1 MKKRDEDKNRR
12 EIMTALAMILQIGLA
27 ILVCMAM
34 SIGIGWYLD
43 RLLGTKFL
51 LIVFMIIGFLASIR
65 SMLVLTGRYKPGE
78 KSSPEKREKT
88 MLEQYRDY
96 ELKSEDNDGTAG

>member
-1 MKKRDEDKNRR
+1 MRKRDDDKNRR

-34 SIGIGWYLD
+34 SMGIGWYLD
-43 RLLGTKFL
+43 KLLGTKFI
-51 LIVFMIIGFLASIR
+51 LIIFMIIGFLASIR
-65 SMLVLTGRYKPGE
+65 SMMVLTGRYKPGSGSE
-78 KSSPEKREKT
+78 SNTNDEKREKS

-96 ELKSEDNDGTAG
+96 DLKEEDK

>member
-1 MKKRDEDKNRR
+1 MRKRDEAKNRR

-27 ILVCMAM
+27 VLVCMAM

-43 RLLGTKFL
+43 KLFGTKFI
-51 LIVFMIIGFLASIR
+51 LIIFMVIGFLASIR
-65 SMLVLTGRYKPGE
+65 SMMVLTGRYKPGE
-78 KSSPEKREKT
+78 KSSAEKREKT

-96 ELKSEDNDGTAG
+96 EIKEDKDN

>member
-1 MKKRDEDKNRR
+1 MRKRDDDKNRR

-27 ILVCMAM
+27 VLVCMAM

-43 RLLGTKFL
+43 KLFGTKFI
-51 LIVFMIIGFLASIR
+51 LIIFMVIGFLASIR
-65 SMLVLTGRYKPGE
+65 SMMVLTGRYKPGSDKKTTDTNRE
-78 KSSPEKREKT
+78 KS

-96 ELKSEDNDGTAG
+96 ELKEDKEN